1 MRLQNTSKKAGS
13 KMTDININE
22 VYEEIKYLGELP
34 ETSRL
39 IKDYLELRE
48 ENEKLRAII
57 NELVSRFDEWNTVHP
72 QSDSVISGNLW
83 RSLEETIIK
92 ARKECV

>member
-1 MRLQNTSKKAGS
+1 
-13 KMTDININE
+13 MTDNNKI
-22 VYEEIKYLGELP
+22 YEEIKYLGELP

-39 IKDYLELRE
+39 TKDYSALQE

-57 NELVSRFDEWNTVHP
+57 NELVRRFDEWNTVHP

>member
-1 MRLQNTSKKAGS
+1 
-13 KMTDININE
+13 MTDNNKI
-22 VYEEIKYLGELP
+22 YEEIKYLGELP

-39 IKDYLELRE
+39 TKDYSDLRE

>member
-1 MRLQNTSKKAGS
+1 
-13 KMTDININE
+13 MTDINKI
-22 VYEEIKYLGELP
+22 YEEIKYVGELP

-39 IKDYLELRE
+39 TKDYSALRE

>member
-1 MRLQNTSKKAGS
+1 
-13 KMTDININE
+13 MTDINKI
-22 VYEEIKYLGELP
+22 YEEIKYVGELP

-39 IKDYLELRE
+39 TKDYSALRE
-48 ENEKLRAII
+48 ENEKLRALI

-72 QSDSVISGNLW
+72 QSDSVIFGNLW